1 MIITKTQKKKLKED
15 AVPGRNLKGIEIT
28 DRTIESR
35 NIRAVSRKCEMD
47 AKAKQRMNCS
57 FN

>member
-1 MIITKTQKKKLKED
+1 LKED
-15 AVPGRNLKGIEIT
+15 AVPGRNFKGIGIT

-35 NIRAVSRKCEMD
+35 NIRTVNRKCEID
-47 AKAKQRMNCS
+47 AKAKQRMNFS